1 MPESP
6 VRMPNKVIGRPKK
19 SSAEMRDSGAR
30 TGRIKAC
37 EAEER
42 LEAGLPVE
50 EKAVEEKAPAPKMG
64 LGLFIERVKHERKTF
79 FDRLVPG
86 QTVCK
91 DFEGEFTWKPE
102 HPLTVIRTYA
112 EQVVN
117 GCIVAGGFTRQACAR
132 FLGDLDAGASRELFI
147 DPVAVDNINT
157 WFKYFGEPEFDL
169 QPWELFIVGQLF
181 GWKLPSGL
189 RRFREAWWEVAKKNG
204 KTALMG
210 GTAIFLTVADQEPNA
225 EIYSLANTR
234 QQAGI
239 CFKAAQRWLD
249 GNVELR
255 SNITLVQIRILI
267 CERKEAEHLLA

>member
-30 TGRIKAC
+30 TGRIKAR

-50 EKAVEEKAPAPKMG
+50 EKPTEEKAPAPKMG

-79 FDRLVPG
+79 FERLIPG

-102 HPLTVIRTYA
+102 HALTIIRTYA

-117 GCIVAGGFTRQACAR
+117 GGIVAGGFTRQACAR
-132 FLGDLDAGASRELFI
+132 FLGDLAAGADRELFI
-147 DPVAVDNINT
+147 DPVAVH
-157 WFKYFGEPEFDL
+157 
-169 QPWELFIVGQLF
+169 
-181 GWKLPSGL
+181 
-189 RRFREAWWEVAKKNG
+189 AC
-204 KTALMG
+204 
-210 GTAIFLTVADQEPNA
+210 PN
-225 EIYSLANTR
+225 
-234 QQAGI
+234 
-239 CFKAAQRWLD
+239 
-249 GNVELR
+249 
-255 SNITLVQIRILI
+255 
-267 CERKEAEHLLA
+267 

>member
-1 MPESP
+1 MA
-6 VRMPNKVIGRPKK
+6 RPRKTSEELK
-19 SSAEMRDSGAR
+19 DSGAR
-30 TGRIKAC
+30 AGRIAARV
-37 EAEER
+37 AEENITN
-42 LEAGLPVE
+42 GI
-50 EKAVEEKAPAPKMG
+50 KAVEKEKELAKRG
-64 LGLFIERVKHERKTF
+64 LLLGTFIERVKHERKTF
-79 FDRLVPG
+79 FGRLVPG

-102 HPLTVIRTYA
+102 HPLTIIRTYA
-112 EQVVN
+112 EQVAN
-117 GCIVAGGFTRQACAR
+117 GDIVAGGFTRQACAR

-147 DPVAVDNINT
+147 DPVAVDNIST
-157 WFKYFGEPEFDL
+157 WFKCFGEPKFDL

-181 GWKLPSGL
+181 GWKQPKGL

-234 QQAGI
+234 DQARI

-255 SNITLVQIRILI
+255 SNIKAFKSSFVFGALH
-267 CERKEAEHLLA
+267 KNS